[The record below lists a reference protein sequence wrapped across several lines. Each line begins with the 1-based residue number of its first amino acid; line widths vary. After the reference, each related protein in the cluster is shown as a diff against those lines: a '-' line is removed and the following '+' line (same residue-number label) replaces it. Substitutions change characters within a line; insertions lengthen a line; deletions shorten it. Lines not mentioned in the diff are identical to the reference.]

1 MTLFAAFT
9 DLTSAVAIANF
20 ASLFYY
26 AIANYAA
33 LKIDKPRYPR
43 VIPIIGLLTCI
54 LLLLFLTP
62 AAWIIGSLTLVIGV
76 VYYLAIKK
84 RIRTVVT

>member
-43 VIPIIGLLTCI
+43 IIPIVGLLHLYIVVVFFNTCCMD
-54 LLLLFLTP
+54 
-62 AAWIIGSLTLVIGV
+62 
-76 VYYLAIKK
+76 Y
-84 RIRTVVT
+84 R